1 MKTMN
6 EQTSRQAFDQPR
18 GEWPRMLAALPATDV
33 IRCAETFRAAFRL
46 EPRMLPATGL
56 ALLRMREGCFGES
69 YHIGELPLA
78 ECAIDL
84 VDAQG
89 RRFPGGARV
98 MSSSAEYA
106 EAVAVLDAVLAH
118 RLAAWRAA
126 AELLHRGREAVNM
139 IEARRAEIRE
149 RTGVEFALLSAAGG
163 EDDEA

>member
-1 MKTMN
+1 MSD
-6 EQTSRQAFDQPR
+6 QTSRQAFEQPR
-18 GEWPRMLAALPATDV
+18 GEWPRMLAAVPQSDV
-33 IRCAETFRAAFRL
+33 IRCSEAFRASFRL

-84 VDAQG
+84 VDAHG
-89 RRFPGGARV
+89 HRFAGGARV

-118 RLAAWRAA
+118 RLSGWRAA
-126 AELLHRGREAVNM
+126 AELLQRGRDSVNATD
-139 IEARRAEIRE
+139 ARRAEIRE
-149 RTGVEFALLSAAGG
+149 RTSVEFALLSAAGG
-163 EDDEA
+163 DDDEA